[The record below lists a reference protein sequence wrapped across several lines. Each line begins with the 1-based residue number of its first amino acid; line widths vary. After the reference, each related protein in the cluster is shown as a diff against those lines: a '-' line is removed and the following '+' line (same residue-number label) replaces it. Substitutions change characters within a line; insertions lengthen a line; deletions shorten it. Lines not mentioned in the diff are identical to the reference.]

1 MNENAEILIIPAGNP
16 DGIQNKRR
24 VNAQK
29 INLSTDY
36 GLLAAPE
43 STALNNRLME
53 FKPMRPLIFMNLQIL
68 KKKYRSTRLAD
79 RF

>member
-53 FKPMRPLIFMNLQIL
+53 FKPHAALDIHESANTQ
-68 KKKYRSTRLAD
+68 KKI
-79 RF
+79 